1 MDELNCI
8 ATLNSEENKI
18 TVNGLIDSGLDIDI
32 NGDVDFTVLVNEL
45 TKKIDE
51 EKTIILTIEDEE
63 SIADP
68 KHKLIIETLKNIF
81 ESYNE
86 SLKDIE
92 EDSYSSNEADTE
104 EIPFW

>member
-104 EIPFW
+104 EIPF